1 MARPKKEIDFDA
13 FRKLC
18 GIQCTLSEVASF
30 FDCSPDTI
38 ERWCKRELKMSFA
51 EAFKK
56 YSEKGKISLRRTQF
70 KLAETSTAMAIF
82 LGKNYLNQRDN
93 VFVDAPTQPSAID
106 QVAKLLLFEKKMN
119 SSSNE
124 Q

>member
-18 GIQCTLSEVASF
+18 AIQCTLSEIASF
-30 FDCSPDTI
+30 FECSEDTI
-38 ERWCKRELKMSFA
+38 ERWCKRELRMSFA

-56 YSEKGKISLRRTQF
+56 HSEKGKISLRRTQF

-82 LGKNYLNQRDN
+82 LGKNYLNQSDK
-93 VFVDAPTQPSAID
+93 VFVNAPEQSSAIE
-106 QVAKLLLFEKKMN
+106 QVAKLLLLNKKFE
-119 SSSNE
+119 
-124 Q
+124 